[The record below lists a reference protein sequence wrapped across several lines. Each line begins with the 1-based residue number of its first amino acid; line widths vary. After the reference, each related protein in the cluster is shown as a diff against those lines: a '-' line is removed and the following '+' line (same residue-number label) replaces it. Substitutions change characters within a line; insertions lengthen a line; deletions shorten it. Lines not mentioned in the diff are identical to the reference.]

1 MTLDQSHSERP
12 LIHQHIVL
20 INIDELFG
28 HEEVV
33 QTQVDWLKENLI
45 KLGYFFRPILV
56 AKNEKVVLDGHH
68 RVVALKELGEERNE
82 KIIKIPCVEIE
93 YIGNK
98 DITLGTWHPI
108 YSEKGDFSFP
118 GEFKKIGIEWK
129 KIEILTPEV
138 LNDPKYGFTL
148 KTNDDSY
155 YCLRGTQQ
163 DIYKKFLNHFKPN
176 AFEYAKTL
184 DYALQSVEIG
194 RASFSLLRTR
204 VTKRDVIKT
213 AKSGQL
219 YAPKTTRH
227 ILSFKYQDIK
237 VPLETLFQE

>member
-1 MTLDQSHSERP
+1 MTQDPSHSERP

-20 INIDELFG
+20 IPIDELFG

-33 QTQVDWLKENLI
+33 QNQVDWLKDNLK
-45 KLGYFFRPILV
+45 KLGYFFRPILI
-56 AKNEKVVLDGHH
+56 AKKEKVVLDGHH

-98 DITLGTWHPI
+98 DISLGTWHPM
-108 YSEKGDFSFP
+108 YNEKGNFSFP
-118 GEFKKIGIEWK
+118 AEFKKIGIKWK
-129 KIEILTPEV
+129 KLDKFTPEC
-138 LNDPKYGFTL
+138 LNDPKSGFTL
-148 KTNDDSY
+148 KTNDNNY
-155 YCLRGTQQ
+155 YCLIGTQQ
-163 DIYKKFLNHFKPN
+163 DIYKKFLKHFKPS

-194 RASFSLLRTR
+194 RAIFSLLRTR
-204 VTKRDVIKT
+204 VTKRDVIKSART
-213 AKSGQL
+213 KRL